1 MDTSLIFTIVQVVA
15 VAIVPLVVWWLGIR
29 WQKSKAKD
37 DAKRNLFFTL
47 MANRKITPPNKEWVD
62 ALNTIDI
69 VFQDNKKVRKAW
81 REYYDSLDERSQY
94 NSDSNSFK
102 LDLLSEM
109 ANALGYKDLKQTE
122 IDRFY
127 SPKYFTNVQ
136 NSQNALTSELIRV
149 LSHSKSYAESLSD
162 EEYTRIA
169 YKHKQYL
176 ASKEKNEDKYKERWC
191 LIWHGILQLIV
202 IFN

>member
-1 MDTSLIFTIVQVVA
+1 MDTNLILVIAQIVA

-109 ANALGYKDLKQTE
+109 ANALGYNDLKQTE

-127 SPKYFTNVQ
+127 SPKYFSNVQ
-136 NSQNALTSELIRV
+136 DSQNALTSEILRV
-149 LSHSKSYAESLSD
+149 LSHSKSIAEPLSD
-162 EEYTRIA
+162 DEYEAHREE
-169 YKHKQYL
+169 L
-176 ASKEKNEDKYKERWC
+176 ER
-191 LIWHGILQLIV
+191 Q
-202 IFN
+202 FS

>member
-1 MDTSLIFTIVQVVA
+1 MDTNLLFTIVQVVA
-15 VAIVPLVVWWLGIR
+15 VAIVPLIVWWLGIR

-94 NSDSNSFK
+94 YSDSNSFK

-136 NSQNALTSELIRV
+136 NSQNALISEILRV
-149 LSHSKSYAESLSD
+149 LSHSKSSAESLND
-162 EEYTRIA
+162 AEYAVHREELER
-169 YKHKQYL
+169 QY
-176 ASKEKNEDKYKERWC
+176 S
-191 LIWHGILQLIV
+191 
-202 IFN
+202 

>member
-37 DAKRNLFFTL
+37 DAKRNLFFQL
-47 MANRKITPPNKEWVD
+47 MENRKINLPNKEWVD

-162 EEYTRIA
+162 EEYTS
-169 YKHKQYL
+169 HKEEI
-176 ASKEKNEDKYKERWC
+176 EK
-191 LIWHGILQLIV
+191 
-202 IFN
+202 FFM

>member
-127 SPKYFTNVQ
+127 SPKYFANVQ

-149 LSHSKSYAESLSD
+149 LSHSKSYSSPFSD
-162 EEYTRIA
+162 EEYAT
-169 YKHKQYL
+169 HKEEL
-176 ASKEKNEDKYKERWC
+176 EK
-191 LIWHGILQLIV
+191 QFV
-202 IFN
+202 

>member
-1 MDTSLIFTIVQVVA
+1 MDTNIILTIAQISA
-15 VAIVPLVVWWLGIR
+15 VAIVPLIVWWLGIR

-37 DAKRNLFFTL
+37 DAKRALFFAL
-47 MANRKITPPNKEWVD
+47 MANRKATPNKEWVD

-81 REYYDSLDERSQY
+81 REYYDSLDEKSQY
-94 NSDSNSFK
+94 YNDTNAFK

-127 SPKYFTNVQ
+127 SPKYFSRIQ
-136 NSQNALTSELIRV
+136 NSQNVLTSELIRV
-149 LSHSKSYAESLSD
+149 LAHSKSNSESLTD
-162 EEYTRIA
+162 EEFEA
-169 YKHKQYL
+169 HK
-176 ASKEKNEDKYKERWC
+176 SEIEKQ
-191 LIWHGILQLIV
+191 LQ
-202 IFN
+202 

>member
-69 VFQDNKKVRKAW
+69 VFQDNKKVRKVW

-162 EEYTRIA
+162 EEYTS
-169 YKHKQYL
+169 HKEEI
-176 ASKEKNEDKYKERWC
+176 EK
-191 LIWHGILQLIV
+191 
-202 IFN
+202 FFM

>member
-1 MDTSLIFTIVQVVA
+1 MDTNLILVIAQIAA

-37 DAKRNLFFTL
+37 EAKRSLFFAL
-47 MANRKITPPNKEWVD
+47 MANRKTTPPNKEWVD
-62 ALNTIDI
+62 ALNTIDV

-109 ANALGYKDLKQTE
+109 ANALGYNDLKQTE

-127 SPKYFTNVQ
+127 SPKYFSNVQ
-136 NSQNALTSELIRV
+136 NSQNALTSEILRV
-149 LSHSKSYAESLSD
+149 LSHSKSSAESLSD
-162 EEYTRIA
+162 EEY
-169 YKHKQYL
+169 
-176 ASKEKNEDKYKERWC
+176 ASHRDELER
-191 LIWHGILQLIV
+191 Q
-202 IFN
+202 FS

>member
-1 MDTSLIFTIVQVVA
+1 MDTNLIFTIVQIVA
-15 VAIVPLVVWWLGIR
+15 VAIIPLIVWWLGIR
-29 WQKSKAKD
+29 WQKNKAKD
-37 DAKRNLFFTL
+37 DAKRTLFFAL

-94 NSDSNSFK
+94 NKDSNSFK

-127 SPKYFTNVQ
+127 SPKYFANVQ

-149 LSHSKSYAESLSD
+149 LAHSKSYAESFSD
-162 EEYTRIA
+162 EEYIVHREE
-169 YKHKQYL
+169 L
-176 ASKEKNEDKYKERWC
+176 ERQ
-191 LIWHGILQLIV
+191 IP
-202 IFN
+202 

>member
-1 MDTSLIFTIVQVVA
+1 MDTNLILAISQVIA
-15 VAIVPLVVWWLGIR
+15 VAIIPIVVWLMGIF
-29 WQKSKAKD
+29 WQNRKAKY
-37 DAKRNLFFTL
+37 DAKRSLFFTL
-47 MANRKITPPNKEWVD
+47 MANRKVSPPNKEWVD

-94 NSDSNSFK
+94 YSDSNSFK

-127 SPKYFTNVQ
+127 SPKYFANVQ

-149 LSHSKSYAESLSD
+149 LSHSKSYAESLSEEEFTSHKD
-162 EEYTRIA
+162 E
-169 YKHKQYL
+169 L
-176 ASKEKNEDKYKERWC
+176 DK
-191 LIWHGILQLIV
+191 LFI
-202 IFN
+202 

>member
-1 MDTSLIFTIVQVVA
+1 MDTNLILTLVQIAA
-15 VAIVPLVVWWLGIR
+15 VAIIPLIVWWLGVH

-37 DAKRNLFFTL
+37 DAKRELFFNL
-47 MANRKITPPNKEWVD
+47 MANRKATPNKEWVD

-81 REYYDSLDERSQY
+81 REYYDSLDEKSQY
-94 NSDSNSFK
+94 YKESNSFK

-127 SPKYFTNVQ
+127 SPKYFSNVQ
-136 NSQNALTSELIRV
+136 SSQNVLTSEVIRV
-149 LSHSKSYAESLSD
+149 LAHSKSSSESFTE
-162 EEYTRIA
+162 EEYES
-169 YKHKQYL
+169 H
-176 ASKEKNEDKYKERWC
+176 
-191 LIWHGILQLIV
+191 LQELENQ
-202 IFN
+202 FA

>member
-1 MDTSLIFTIVQVVA
+1 MDTNLILAISQVAA
-15 VAIVPLVVWWLGIR
+15 VAIIPIAVWLMGIF
-29 WQKSKAKD
+29 WQNRKAKD
-37 DAKRNLFFTL
+37 DAKRSLFFTL
-47 MANRKITPPNKEWVD
+47 MANRKVSPPNKEWVD

-136 NSQNALTSELIRV
+136 NSQNALVSEILRV
-149 LSHSKSYAESLSD
+149 LAHSKSSAESLND
-162 EEYTRIA
+162 AEYAAHREELER
-169 YKHKQYL
+169 QY
-176 ASKEKNEDKYKERWC
+176 S
-191 LIWHGILQLIV
+191 
-202 IFN
+202 